1 MSDSIIKTTDNGMQ
15 IAGIDM
21 SSFDGALKVT
31 SALNVAASLD
41 KTIEDGQPFEFIA
54 CIFKDGT
61 NEQTGEPCKETYFI
75 QRDGSALF
83 TKSMGI
89 YNSAQTILGLLGAWL
104 SDGLWVRI
112 VAIATGRGNTLKTL
126 EPIAPPAE

>member
-1 MSDSIIKTTDNGMQ
+1 MSESIIKNTENGMQ
-15 IAGIDM
+15 IAGVDM
-21 SSFDGALKVT
+21 TSFAGALQVT

-41 KTIEDGQPFEFIA
+41 KTIEDGQAFEFIA

-61 NEQTGEPCKETYFI
+61 NDQTGEPCKETYFI

-89 YNSAQTILGLLGAWL
+89 YNSAQTILGLLGQWL
-104 SDGLWVRI
+104 TEGLWVRVI
-112 VAIATGRGNTLKTL
+112 SIPTGRGNTLKSL

>member
-1 MSDSIIKTTDNGMQ
+1 MSESIIKNTENGMQ
-15 IAGIDM
+15 IAGVDM
-21 SSFDGALKVT
+21 SSFSGSLQVT

-41 KTIEDGQPFEFIA
+41 KTIEDGQAFEFIA
-54 CIFKDGT
+54 CIFKDGK

-89 YNSAQTILGLLGAWL
+89 YSSAQTILGLLGQWL
-104 SDGLWVRI
+104 TEGLWVRVI
-112 VAIATGRGNTLKTL
+112 SIPTGRGNTLKSL